1 MMLFGNVKDSP
12 VEEIAE
18 GVTRRQLSKGERI
31 QVFLLEMKG
40 GRAAPPHAHVNEQA
54 SYVVKGRFETTVGD
68 EKGMMTEGCSVRIPS
83 NVTHSGYIFEDTI
96 LIDVYSP
103 PR

>member
-1 MMLFGNVKDSP
+1 MPFGNVKDSP

-31 QVFLLEMKG
+31 EVFLLEMKG
-40 GRAAPPHAHVNEQA
+40 GRPIPEHAHVNEQA
-54 SYVVKGRFETTVGD
+54 SYVVKGRFETTVGG
-68 EKGMMTEGCSVRIPS
+68 EKAMMTEGCSVQIPS
-83 NVTHSGYIFEDTI
+83 NTPHSGYIYEDTI
-96 LIDVYSP
+96 LIDIYSP